1 MPQIRAIVRDSSSSN
16 YRMSSLILGIV
27 KSPAFT
33 MNLHDAAGESAT
45 AARDR
50 KDTAAQKKDR
60 I

>member
-1 MPQIRAIVRDSSSSN
+1 VREGARSN

-33 MNLHDAAGESAT
+33 MNLYDAEGEGANQ
-45 AARDR
+45 ARDR
-50 KDTAAQKKDR
+50 KATAAPKKE

>member
-1 MPQIRAIVRDSSSSN
+1 VRDTARSN

-33 MNLHDAAGESAT
+33 MNRNDAEGDGAT
-45 AARDR
+45 EAREQKNAA
-50 KDTAAQKKDR
+50 APNKDR